1 MVNPLVYVKK
11 YKCIFLWQCMV
22 NGSIFYWYS
31 YVYFQVTS
39 MKTVNL
45 FVFPVLYVQI
55 SRDITSI
62 DNDMLIYHNTRKIF
76 EKMCVDQHF
85 TCYYYI

>member
-1 MVNPLVYVKK
+1 
-11 YKCIFLWQCMV
+11 
-22 NGSIFYWYS
+22 
-31 YVYFQVTS
+31 

-62 DNDMLIYHNTRKIF
+62 DNDMLIYHNTCKIF
-76 EKMCVDQHF
+76 EKMCVDQQLRV
-85 TCYYYI
+85 TTISN